1 MPVINES
8 STLNEYNHQMQKV
21 LRMIY
26 PDIDPTTMNEVIQ
39 YSVNKRYKDE
49 PAQVNNSYTKRIADM
64 NLLKIADYIKDREP
78 IVTAYGT
85 MFKKHGD
92 VPNPM
97 LDVIQSFLDKR
108 NENKRMMFT
117 FPKGSEN
124 FEKYNLL
131 QALTI

>member
-1 MPVINES
+1 MPVIDES
-8 STLNEYNHQMQKV
+8 YVLKEYNQQMQKV
-21 LRMIY
+21 LHMIY
-26 PDIDPTTMNEVIQ
+26 PDIDPMSMNEVIQ
-39 YSVNKRYKDE
+39 YSVNKRYRDE
-49 PAQVNNSYTKRIADM
+49 QGRVNNSYTKRIADM
-64 NLLKIADYIKDREP
+64 TLLKIADYIKEREP

-97 LDVIQSFLDKR
+97 MDVVQSFLDKR
-108 NENKRMMFT
+108 TEDKKMMFS
-117 FPKGSEN
+117 FPKGSEG